1 MNSRIRHVG
10 VVDSIEHS
18 HVRVRIVQAA
28 ACSGCKVANHCNA
41 SEAKEKIID
50 VYTDT
55 RGLKTGE
62 EVVVSTSGTT
72 AGRAT
77 LRGFIIPLSVL
88 IGVLFVM
95 KVLGYSDAV
104 SALWAMGALAP
115 YYISVWLLRERIA
128 KSISF
133 QLERTITD

>member
-1 MNSRIRHVG
+1 MNSRIRHAG

-28 ACSGCKVANHCNA
+28 ACSGCKVASHCNA

-55 RGLKTGE
+55 NGLNVGD
-62 EVVVSTSGTT
+62 EVVVCTSGTT
-72 AGRAT
+72 ASRAV
-77 LRGFIIPLSVL
+77 LIGFIIPLIVM
-88 IGVLFVM
+88 IGVLITM
-95 KVLGYSDAV
+95 KVLGYSDEI
-104 SALWAMGALAP
+104 SALWAMGALIP
-115 YYISVWLLRERIA
+115 YYISIWLLRRQIA

-133 QLERTITD
+133 QIERTISN